1 MHDYTFCS
9 PTQIQTY
16 NTMKKIFYFLLPL
29 TIFATSI
36 CSCSSD
42 DSSYNPYF
50 HQEKSPFYPNEIRIE
65 KQSGKRDIS
74 EKWTF
79 EYNTDRTISAYT
91 HETTTKQQKE
101 GYIET
106 TVEKE
111 SGSLSY
117 YNNGNIVNVISTE
130 KEIFGYDYQKYS
142 KERIIENVECVEG
155 RITAIE
161 RMIDSYNKD
170 GVKTSSTTTNRTFEY
185 AGEHCVASTY
195 TDRDNAAGHITHTYT
210 YNWDGGCR
218 LTSIDI
224 DEKGGDSRTRKTYNY
239 TYGKLGTNHVFQA
252 NAFLYNHM
260 PQIYAAMGYMG
271 KDCPYTLYREEQVFK
286 LFIDGR
292 WEVDNSADNK
302 IFTLINNGTDEFKY
316 DISSDIYSTNYDI
329 KFIK

>member
-1 MHDYTFCS
+1 
-9 PTQIQTY
+9 
-16 NTMKKIFYFLLPL
+16 MKKIFYFLLPL

-111 SGSLSY
+111 SGSLHY
-117 YNNGNIVNVISTE
+117 ANDAKIINEIECE

-142 KERIIENVECVEG
+142 KERIFENVQCVEG
-155 RITAIE
+155 RVEAIE
-161 RMIDSYNKD
+161 RIIISYDKN
-170 GVKTSSTTTNRTFEY
+170 GSESTTTTNRTFEY
-185 AGEHCVASTY
+185 AGEHCVASIY
-195 TDRDNAAGHITHTYT
+195 TDWDNVAGHITHTYT
-210 YNWDGGCR
+210 YNWDGDCR
-218 LTSIDI
+218 LASIDI

-292 WEVDNSADNK
+292 WEVDNSADSK

>member
-1 MHDYTFCS
+1 MR
-9 PTQIQTY
+9 
-16 NTMKKIFYFLLPL
+16 KILYLLLPIAL
-29 TIFATSI
+29 IAISI
-36 CSCSSD
+36 SSCSSSSD
-42 DSSYNPYF
+42 DTAFNPYLE
-50 HQEKSPFYPNEIRIE
+50 QEKSPFYPNEIRIE

-117 YNNGNIVNVISTE
+117 YPNGKIANIINAE
-130 KEIFGYDYQKYS
+130 KEIFGYDYQKYN
-142 KERIIENVECVEG
+142 KEIIIENVECVEG
-155 RITAIE
+155 RVEAIE
-161 RMIDSYNKD
+161 RMIDSYNKE

-185 AGEHCVASTY
+185 AGEHCVASIY

-210 YNWDGGCR
+210 YNWDGDCR
-218 LTSIDI
+218 LASIDI

>member
-1 MHDYTFCS
+1 MR
-9 PTQIQTY
+9 
-16 NTMKKIFYFLLPL
+16 KILYLLLPIAL
-29 TIFATSI
+29 IAISI
-36 CSCSSD
+36 SSCSSSD
-42 DSSYNPYF
+42 DTAFNPYLE
-50 HQEKSPFYPNEIRIE
+50 QEKSPFYPNEIIIE
-65 KQSGKRDIS
+65 KQSGKREIS

-79 EYNTDRTISAYT
+79 EYNSNRTISAYT

-111 SGSLSY
+111 SGNLSY
-117 YNNGNIVNVISTE
+117 YPNGNIANVINAE

-142 KERIIENVECVEG
+142 KERIIEDVECVEG
-155 RITAIE
+155 RITDIE

-185 AGEHCVASTY
+185 AGEHCVASRY
-195 TDRDNAAGHITHTYT
+195 TDMDNAAGHITHTYT

-239 TYGKLGTNHVFQA
+239 TYGKLGTNHVFQT
-252 NAFLYNHM
+252 NAFLYNHL